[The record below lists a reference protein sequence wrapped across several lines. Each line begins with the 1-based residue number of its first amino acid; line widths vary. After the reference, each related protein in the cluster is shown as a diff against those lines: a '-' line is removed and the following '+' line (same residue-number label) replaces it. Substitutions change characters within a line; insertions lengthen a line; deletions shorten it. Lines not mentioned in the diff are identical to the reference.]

1 MTDHYRKAKEYFIGY
16 KTGHESNMVSP
27 VSKKRVAKISH
38 YRIPERST
46 RENGST
52 KLQTDFKKDSAV
64 ACTSALKLDTIGRS
78 MVLNAP
84 IVRIGTISVTRLDA
98 KVELTLSFASVTRL
112 DA

>member
-52 KLQTDFKKDSAV
+52 KLQTDFKKDSVV
-64 ACTSALKLDTIGRS
+64 ARIIGRS
-78 MVLNAP
+78 MVANVLS
-84 IVRIGTISVTRLDA
+84 VRIGAISVTN
-98 KVELTLSFASVTRL
+98 
-112 DA
+112 